1 MCGILARRGLQLSK
15 AATPVVHRRLAS
27 AFDLAL
33 EHLQQLGSGP
43 LHKSWASRPLLPLQ
57 FVFLELCKERAAMLA
72 EGMRPRP
79 PTVAEAV
86 ALMRA
91 GKATP
96 FSVVYAW

>member
-1 MCGILARRGLQLSK
+1 MQVCGILARGGLQLSM
-15 AATPVVHRRLAS
+15 AAIPVVHRRLAS
-27 AFDLAL
+27 AFLL
-33 EHLQQLGSGP
+33 FVEHLVCRL
-43 LHKSWASRPLLPLQ
+43 LHNAWATRALPPLQ